1 MVMSTALLVVRF
13 CSFTALNDHGPGNV
27 GVSSIVVNSAP
38 DRNGSAFHVF
48 DDDSVGADPGVRANF
63 DRSQDLG
70 AGADIDMVANLGQ
83 SIAVPG
89 ADCNLL
95 EYQAIDSD
103 LGVRMNHDAIGV
115 RNKKAAANLAVE
127 RNIGTGHRTPKAML
141 YDQPFET

>member
-1 MVMSTALLVVRF
+1 MSTTLLVAGF
-13 CSFTALNDHGPGNV
+13 CPFTALNDHVPGNV

-38 DRNGSAFHVF
+38 DRNGAAFHVF

-63 DRSQDLG
+63 DRSQDLR

-103 LGVRMNHDAIGV
+103 LGVRMDHDAVGV
-115 RNKKAAANLAVE
+115 RNQKAAANLAVE
-127 RNIGTGHRTPKAML
+127 WNIGTGHRAPKAM
-141 YDQPFET
+141 PNH